1 MKNKWLFWDDFAHHP
16 QENMN
21 IDARLLKDAS
31 ALNGKPLIRFY
42 DWDRPAV
49 SIGAFQKEDIVADKS
64 YCVVTRPT
72 GGGVVYHENEFTY
85 TIVVPKEHYIY
96 SLDRVE
102 SYRVLH
108 KAIVKA
114 FAHFGLK
121 GLLVD
126 SEQPKA
132 DRATMQCFT
141 TPTKYDILCE
151 DKEGK
156 VAKFAGSAQRR
167 TKFGILHQGSIV
179 LDPVIGGKKRL
190 AKVLKKAFEDEFD
203 IIFEDFKPNWI

>member
-1 MKNKWLFWDDFAHHP
+1 MLF
-16 QENMN
+16 
-21 IDARLLKDAS
+21 K
-31 ALNGKPLIRFY
+31 
-42 DWDRPAV
+42 
-49 SIGAFQKEDIVADKS
+49 KEAIVDDKS
-64 YCVVTRPT
+64 YCIVKRPT

-108 KAIVKA
+108 KAIVRA
-114 FAHFGLK
+114 FANFGLK

-141 TPTKYDILCE
+141 TPTKYDILCK
-151 DKEGK
+151 DSDGN

-179 LDPVIGGKKRL
+179 LAPVMDGKKRL
-190 AKVLKKAFEDEFD
+190 SKVLKNAFEEEFD
-203 IIFEDFKPNWI
+203 ILFEDFKPDWD